1 LGRLHK
7 AILKTSRISASAVA
21 RPNAPACPLPAIN
34 PADAKSPL
42 RWLGNKD
49 PDWKRI
55 SPYIQLAK
63 GGSFFEPFGGSAAT
77 TFRVLAREGRPIT
90 VHIAERVPELRA
102 VIEAIRDNPG
112 GFLKRLPR
120 GRCPERYKAWRAILQ
135 CGDWKGIDPLTRTV
149 MWFYVKKN
157 AHRAH
162 AGWSGYF
169 GDPSRPN
176 GCYIFDRIAA
186 QLNFFSP
193 LLQNTTL
200 YSDFRDLPTPKAGD
214 FVFLDPPYTGSDNR
228 ACYGMTEVENDET
241 MTLAQDAYDW
251 VVGSKANFLF
261 VNRLSPELLDW
272 VGDRTGLLR
281 KRRSPVVSAGKL
293 WTRDGITAEKVAWF
307 NKGGKQNDFELY
319 VSRSGRET
327 A

>member
-1 LGRLHK
+1 
-7 AILKTSRISASAVA
+7 
-21 RPNAPACPLPAIN
+21 
-34 PADAKSPL
+34 
-42 RWLGNKD
+42 
-49 PDWKRI
+49 
-55 SPYIQLAK
+55 
-63 GGSFFEPFGGSAAT
+63 
-77 TFRVLAREGRPIT
+77 

-102 VIEAIRDNPG
+102 VIEAIRDNPR

-120 GRCPERYKAWRAILQ
+120 ERCPERYKAWRAILQ
-135 CGDWKGIDPLTRTV
+135 GGDWKGIDPLTRTV
-149 MWFYVKKN
+149 MWFFIKKN

-186 QLNFFSP
+186 QVNFFSP
-193 LLQNTTL
+193 LLQGTTL

-241 MTLAQDAYDW
+241 MTLAQDAHDW

-261 VNRLSPELLDW
+261 INRFSPELLDW
-272 VGDRTGLLR
+272 VGDRNGLLR
-281 KRRSPVVSAGKL
+281 KRRSLSSRLGSSGPATASPPRKSRGSIRAGSKTILSFTSPVPVGRQ
-293 WTRDGITAEKVAWF
+293 RDGHNLTKPPGYISPRPGGQVQEVAP
-307 NKGGKQNDFELY
+307 ECT
-319 VSRSGRET
+319 SRWGSSHRSKCASTRG
-327 A
+327 AAQ